1 MFDRHNLLPLQ
12 KCVEIFL
19 SALFGDADTT
29 GAPRFG
35 INTLDSDMIMQL
47 AEVI

>member
-1 MFDRHNLLPLQ
+1 MFDTTYCRCRSAS
-12 KCVEIFL
+12 KSSS